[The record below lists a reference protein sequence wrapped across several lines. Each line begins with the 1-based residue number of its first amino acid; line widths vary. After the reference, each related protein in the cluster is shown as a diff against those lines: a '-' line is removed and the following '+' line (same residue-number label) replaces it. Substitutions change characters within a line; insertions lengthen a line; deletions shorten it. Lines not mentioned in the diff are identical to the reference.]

1 MNNKLINIAMFAAG
15 AAIGSVV
22 TWKLIK
28 TKYEQITQEEI
39 ESMREYYEDK
49 YEGESE
55 SKKLV
60 EIGEAASK
68 GIAEGLK
75 KQTVPDNPDLME
87 YAAKIA
93 KEHGYTIYSNS
104 EERAEEREDKEEMVN
119 EPYVISPDDFG
130 ETDYETV
137 TLTLYADGVLA
148 DDMDNVIED
157 PDFLVGDD
165 IESHFGEYE
174 DDTVFVRNDDQ
185 QTDYEICRDER
196 NFSDVVQ

>member
-15 AAIGSVV
+15 ATIGSVV

-39 ESMREYYEDK
+39 DSMREYYEDK

-55 SKKLV
+55 AENTANLDSESVV
-60 EIGEAASK
+60 EGVKALA
-68 GIAEGLK
+68 

-93 KEHGYTIYSNS
+93 KEHGYTYYSN
-104 EERAEEREDKEEMVN
+104 AEEREDKEEMVN
-119 EPYVISPDDFG
+119 EPYVISPDEFG
-130 ETDYETV
+130 ETDYETI

-157 PDFLVGDD
+157 PDFMVGDD

-185 QTDYEICRDER
+185 RTDYEICRDER

>member
-22 TWKLIK
+22 TWKLVK

-39 ESMREYYEDK
+39 DSMREYYEDK
-49 YEGESE
+49 YADGSEVKNTAELNSE
-55 SKKLV
+55 SVAEGVKKL
-60 EIGEAASK
+60 A
-68 GIAEGLK
+68 

-87 YAAKIA
+87 FAAKIA
-93 KEHGYTIYSNS
+93 KEHGYTNYSNV
-104 EERAEEREDKEEMVN
+104 EEREDKEEMVN
-119 EPYVISPDDFG
+119 EPYVISPDEFG

-157 PDFLVGDD
+157 PDFMVGDD